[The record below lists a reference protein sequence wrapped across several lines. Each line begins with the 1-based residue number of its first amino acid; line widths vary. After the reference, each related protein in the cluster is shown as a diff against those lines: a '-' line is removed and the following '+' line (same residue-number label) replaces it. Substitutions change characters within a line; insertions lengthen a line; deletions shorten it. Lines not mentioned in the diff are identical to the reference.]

1 MPPPPLIPPTPPTAQ
16 PGNSAATQQALEWP
30 RILEALGH
38 RIATPHGME
47 KLASLA
53 PLSKLGAVR
62 HSLALIEEMK
72 ALRSAGTVLAFAEI
86 HPLEELL
93 QRATREG
100 RLEAEELFRILSNL
114 RAGRQ
119 LKAELESDPAWKSL
133 GELAG
138 NHHPLPGLTRQLAA
152 ALTPA
157 GALNEAAY
165 PQLAGLRAELIQ
177 LRERIHHKLEGLL
190 KAGNLSAV
198 FQDHLYTLRG
208 RRYVLPVKADFRG
221 QLKGIVHDVS
231 ASGATLFIEPQSV
244 VEDTNN
250 LAVLEKRLELEADR
264 ILHELSA
271 QAGAE
276 AGPLRDNE
284 HWIGKVDLLHAQAL
298 FSEACG
304 GTAPRV
310 EAEGVLDLHGAAHP
324 LLLLGEESAPGA
336 VTAAGAGAPLDG
348 KAGAVVRN
356 RIRLEGR
363 SRCMVISGAN
373 TGGKTVLLKTAGL
386 CALLVRHGMHVPA
399 RAGSRCDLFQ
409 EVWADIGDQ
418 QSIDASLSTFS
429 AQIQFMSGW
438 LGDVAPGHLVLLD
451 EMLTG
456 TEPAQ
461 GAALA
466 AAVLEWLLQRGATTL
481 ITTHFGELKEFA
493 AHHED
498 VVNASMAFDLERLE
512 PTYHLEVGLPGASY
526 ALHIARRHGFPGD
539 LASQAETAL
548 ANRPEALDTLLVEYH
563 EARIKLQKE
572 REELR
577 RQTQRL
583 KQREESMLRGRRNLT
598 EREEK
603 VRSREKGELAGEFR
617 AAKNRI
623 AKVIQ
628 HLQRANSLPMAGK
641 VREELAALER
651 EYDRPDRRKTAGDPG
666 VPAPLATL
674 TGLQPGTELWLPA
687 MNRRVTLDSI
697 LDGGARA
704 RVRLGALAMEVA
716 LEEVA
721 ALPSPARER
730 EGPAARVREGSASRK
745 KSAPHPP
752 AEDGGAAALLPES
765 TREIPFPLSTGDN
778 TLDVRGLS
786 LEEALE
792 EAERFFDQCTM
803 KHVSPVMVIHGHGTG
818 RLKSGLRDRLRSSLY
833 VTAFRPGGEGE
844 GRDGVTVVALNL

>member
-1 MPPPPLIPPTPPTAQ
+1 MPSAPLRGEPSGA
-16 PGNSAATQQALEWP
+16 SASSLQALEWP
-30 RILEALGH
+30 RILAALGQ
-38 RIATPHGME
+38 RIATSHGLE

-53 PLSKLGAVR
+53 PLAKLGAVR
-62 HSLALIEEMK
+62 HSLTLIEEMK

-93 QRATREG
+93 ERATREG
-100 RLEAEELFRILSNL
+100 RLEAGELFRMLSTL

-119 LKAELESDPAWKSL
+119 LQAELESDPAWKGL

-138 NHHPLPGLTRQLAA
+138 AYHTLPELIRQLAS
-152 ALTPA
+152 ALTPV

-165 PQLAGLRAELIQ
+165 PQLAGLRAKLIQ
-177 LRERIHHKLEGLL
+177 LRERIHHKLDGLL

-198 FQDHLYTLRG
+198 FQDQLYTLRG

-250 LAVLEKRLELEADR
+250 LAVLEKQLELEADR
-264 ILHELSA
+264 ILRELSA
-271 QAGAE
+271 RAGAD
-276 AGPLRDNE
+276 AAPLRENL
-284 HWIGKVDLLHAQAL
+284 HWIGSVDLLHAQAL
-298 FSEACG
+298 LSEACG
-304 GTAPRV
+304 GAAPRV
-310 EAEGVLDLHGAAHP
+310 EMEGVLDLHGAAHP
-324 LLLLGEESAPGA
+324 LLLLEDGSAPGA
-336 VTAAGAGAPLDG
+336 GAGSAAEAISTPG
-348 KAGAVVRN
+348 GVVRN

-386 CALLVRHGMHVPA
+386 CALLVRHGMHIPA

-409 EVWADIGDQ
+409 DVWADIGDR

-438 LGDVAPGHLVLLD
+438 LENVAPGHLVLLD

-466 AAVLEWLLQRGATTL
+466 AAVLERLIERGATTL

-493 AHHED
+493 ADHEN
-498 VVNASMAFDLERLE
+498 VVNASMTFDPELMR
-512 PTYHLEVGLPGASY
+512 PTYRLEVGLPGASY
-526 ALHIARRHGFPGD
+526 ALHIARRHGFPDD
-539 LASQAETAL
+539 LAGKAELAL
-548 ANRPEALDTLLVEYH
+548 ANRPEALDKLLVEYH

-572 REELR
+572 REDLRGQRQRLR
-577 RQTQRL
+577 RHG
-583 KQREESMLRGRRNLT
+583 ESLERGRQNLA
-598 EREEK
+598 ERERK
-603 VRSREKGELAGEFR
+603 VRKREKGELSEEFR
-617 AAKNRI
+617 RAKKRI

-628 HLQRANSLPMAGK
+628 DLQRANSLPLAGK

-651 EYDRPDRRKTAGDPG
+651 EHEQPDHGKSGRDPG
-666 VPAPLATL
+666 APAPLATL
-674 TGLQPGTELWLPA
+674 AGVEPGTELWLPA
-687 MNRRVTLDSI
+687 LKRQVVLESI

-716 LEEVA
+716 LEEVTLVEVA
-721 ALPSPARER
+721 AVPSPAREQK
-730 EGPAARVREGSASRK
+730 GA
-745 KSAPHPP
+745 HPP
-752 AEDGGAAALLPES
+752 AAAETLHEGGAAALFPEA
-765 TREIPFPLSTGDN
+765 TREIVFPISTEDN
-778 TLDVRGLS
+778 TLDVRGLA
-786 LEEALE
+786 LEDALE
-792 EAERFFDQCTM
+792 ETERFFDLCTM

-818 RLKSGLRDRLRSSLY
+818 RLKNGLRDQLRGSLY
-833 VTAFRPGGEGE
+833 VTAFRPGGERE